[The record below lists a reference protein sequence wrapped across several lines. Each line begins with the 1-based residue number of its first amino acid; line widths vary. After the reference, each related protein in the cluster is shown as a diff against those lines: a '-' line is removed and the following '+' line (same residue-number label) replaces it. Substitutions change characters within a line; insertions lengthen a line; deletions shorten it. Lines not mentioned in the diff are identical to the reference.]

1 MYLIRSDSSITNLDL
16 SEINLDEEV
25 QPRKQTNQ
33 AVVQEYTGAMK
44 LGAKFPPVTVFYD
57 GAEYWL
63 ADGFHRVRAKESI
76 GQPIICAEVWLG
88 SRRDAIL
95 FSAGANTIHGFQRT
109 NEDKRRVVERLLKDS
124 EWNQWSDNA
133 IAKKCGVSNTFVG
146 KLRHQLSPTFNGW
159 KSKTRRGIDGRVINT
174 HKIGQKRNSSR
185 M

>member
-95 FSAGANTIHGFQRT
+95 FQQELIQFMDFNALTKT
-109 NEDKRRVVERLLKDS
+109 S
-124 EWNQWSDNA
+124 EESSSDY
-133 IAKKCGVSNTFVG
+133 
-146 KLRHQLSPTFNGW
+146 
-159 KSKTRRGIDGRVINT
+159 
-174 HKIGQKRNSSR
+174 
-185 M
+185 